1 MLQHRATVIPSLE
14 RSVRASRAGP
24 ARLPWRLRAPCVSEV
39 AEERLVALQPVD
51 SRVEELGI
59 EEAVRLEE

>member
-24 ARLPWRLRAPCVSEV
+24 ARLRAPCVSEV